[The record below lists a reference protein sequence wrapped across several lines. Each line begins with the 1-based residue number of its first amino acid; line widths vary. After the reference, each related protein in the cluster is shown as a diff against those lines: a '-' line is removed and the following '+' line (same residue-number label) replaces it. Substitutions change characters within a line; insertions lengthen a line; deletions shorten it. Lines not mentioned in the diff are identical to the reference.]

1 MNIHTKNS
9 EKATQAKAIITR
21 MKDELP
27 LSEESRRILAN
38 AFKFVNKGNI
48 DIIKKII
55 AINDELSSE
64 QNRLFALSQNEID
77 DILNREI
84 AQVVNHVQ
92 ERYGKAE
99 VYMALNK

>member
-48 DIIKKII
+48 DIIKKVI
-55 AINDELSSE
+55 AIHEEHSADNHS
-64 QNRLFALSQNEID
+64 LFALSQNEID
-77 DILNREI
+77 DILNLEM
-84 AQVVNHVQ
+84 AQVVGHVQ
-92 ERYGKAE
+92 DRYGKAE
-99 VYMALNK
+99 VYMALTK